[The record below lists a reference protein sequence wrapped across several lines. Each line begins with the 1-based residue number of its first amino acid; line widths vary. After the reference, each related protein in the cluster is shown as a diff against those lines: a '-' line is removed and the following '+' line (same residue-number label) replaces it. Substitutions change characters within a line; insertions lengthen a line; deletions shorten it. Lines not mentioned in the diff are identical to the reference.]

1 MPGSEELP
9 SLLCPHCNTLS
20 YTEGKS
26 CFTHVCTVSG
36 ITEGL
41 WRICYQQVT
50 AGLSPTVLREKSS
63 PHKGG
68 EEWDIGEHLQVNVIS
83 VVSVKRCSYWCIHKQ
98 NPNYLGEGGIFY
110 SQNWMIKFYVSKQG
124 QEAPVKGVFSFLYSL
139 STLRKQFYF
148 NSELLLLIKSFE
160 KLLYNILS

>member
-9 SLLCPHCNTLS
+9 PLLCLHCNTLS

-41 WRICYQQVT
+41 WRICCQQVT
-50 AGLSPTVLREKSS
+50 AGVSSTVLREKSS

-68 EEWDIGEHLQVNVIS
+68 EGWDIGEHLQINVIS
-83 VVSVKRCSYWCIHKQ
+83 VVSVKRYPIDAYISKIQIIW
-98 NPNYLGEGGIFY
+98 GGIFC

-124 QEAPVKGVFSFLYSL
+124 QEAPVKGVYSFL